1 MKEPIFLDS
10 LPAEF
15 VMSYPIDRRRFTQ
28 LAAGGL
34 LAGDPLAQWSWGEE
48 AATESDPKLM
58 LLGINALSRAA
69 TMNYFADG
77 HRGASM
83 ISAYLMCTENN
94 LPPAILARM
103 SEMFDLNWAKKK
115 LCEPFPEGDPD
126 PKAIEKVRLA
136 LLDGGPVLREVGHDV
151 IFASLAIKTFREQPQ
166 WATPER
172 VEGVCQLIRSFKPW
186 RDIEPDP
193 EVDPPSFSDEAAASK
208 FILQEANAAIDR
220 FRGFGQG
227 FAGHMLTFGQ
237 ALVELAELG
246 EDELAEGCRTAFR
259 KYVTVTRKGPE
270 EGARRIGDHGQSKLR
285 PNELK
290 YWQKRG
296 DKTLGIGHV
305 FKYPYGYYYLLD
317 KANDD
322 ALADTLDAKAYLLF

>member
-1 MKEPIFLDS
+1 MS
-10 LPAEF
+10 L
-15 VMSYPIDRRRFTQ
+15 PIDRRRFTQ

-34 LAGDPLAQWSWGEE
+34 LAADSLAQWSWAEE
-48 AATESDPKLM
+48 ADPNTDPRLM

-83 ISAYLMCTENN
+83 ISAYLLCTENN

-115 LCEPFPEGDPD
+115 LCEPFPEADPD
-126 PKAIEKVRLA
+126 PKGVEKVRLA
-136 LLDGGPVLREVGHDV
+136 LLDGGPVLRQVGHDV
-151 IFASLAIKTFREQPQ
+151 IFASLAIKTFRAQPQ

-186 RDIEPDP
+186 RDIDP
-193 EVDPPSFSDEAAASK
+193 AADVDPPPFSDEAAASK
-208 FILQEANAAIDR
+208 FILAEANSAIDR
-220 FRGFGQG
+220 FRGYGQG

-246 EDELAEGCRTAFR
+246 EEELAEGCRTAFR

-270 EGARRIGDHGQSKLR
+270 GDARRIADHGQSQLR
-285 PNELK
+285 PNELE
-290 YWQKRG
+290 YWEKRG

-305 FKYPYGYYYLLD
+305 FKYPYGYYYLLA
-317 KANDD
+317 KANNE
-322 ALADTLDAKAYLLF
+322 ALTDSLDAKAHLLF

>member
-1 MKEPIFLDS
+1 MT
-10 LPAEF
+10 
-15 VMSYPIDRRRFTQ
+15 YPIDRRRFSQ

-34 LAGDPLAQWSWGEE
+34 LVGEGFTSWSRAEE
-48 AATESDPKLM
+48 ANAPTDPRLM

-83 ISAYLMCTENN
+83 ISAYLMCTEND

-115 LCEPFPEGDPD
+115 LCEPFPEADPD
-126 PKAIEKVRLA
+126 PNAIEKVRLA

-151 IFASLAIKTFREQPQ
+151 IFASLAIKTFRTYPQ
-166 WATPER
+166 WATPAR

-186 RDIEPDP
+186 RDIEPDA
-193 EVDPPSFSDEAAASK
+193 EVDPPPFSDEAAASK
-208 FILQEANAAIDR
+208 FILGEADAALDR
-220 FRGFGQG
+220 FRGYGQG

-246 EDELAEGCRTAFR
+246 EEELAEGCRTAFR

-270 EGARRIGDHGQSKLR
+270 EDARRIADHRPSHLR
-285 PNELK
+285 PNQLK
-290 YWQKRG
+290 YWEKRG
-296 DKTLGIGHV
+296 DRTLGIGHV

-317 KANDD
+317 KANDQ
-322 ALADTLDAKAYLLF
+322 ALANSLDGKAYLLF